1 MMESKEPSR
10 VQKNHQSNFFNK
22 LRTIKYDYWLIA
34 ILILAAFLYAWNIWE
49 AGEAN
54 NFYTAAIV
62 SMTKS
67 FKNFWYAS
75 FDPAGFITVDKPP
88 VALWFMTI
96 SAKIFGVH
104 GWSVVLPSILFGI
117 GSVYLIYSLVS
128 KRFGKVPA
136 RISALIMTLTPIV
149 VADSRTNNMDATLVF
164 FLLLSVWFVQKS
176 VIKEQQRYL
185 WISFA
190 LIGFSFNIKML
201 QAFMILPAL
210 YLYYWIAA
218 KTNWKKKLLHLSIAT
233 IFLAVFTLIWPM
245 SVDMTNSSKRPYE
258 GGSETNSAM
267 ELAFGYNGT
276 QRLLGQTTGTGG
288 AFPGMGSSSKKSGK
302 SMTPPSGSSSKKSGT
317 KSSTNAPTPP
327 SGSKKKTA
335 SGNPPAK
342 PSGSKKGNA
351 PTIPTGN
358 KTGQPGGNKSTGG
371 GAGTG
376 GGGGG
381 AFNIGTAGPFRL
393 LQKEL
398 GPQIS
403 WLMLLAVFGVIS
415 SYAYF
420 RGSKM
425 KKWYALNDQRRDLWL
440 WLGWMIPVAGFFS
453 VASFFHPYYTIMLA
467 PAMAA
472 LAGIGIYTMIK
483 QWREKSLWAMLLP
496 LSILATSI
504 LQAWYLT
511 DYYPTL
517 AWVLLIAGI
526 IISLPLFV
534 LPWIAIKLKN
544 KRVWPIAALIIVM
557 IAPTWWSLT
566 PTLAGSSDGIPSAGP
581 SLLSAAGGGGGMGN
595 SQTDSTLLNYVE
607 KHQGKA
613 EYLFATDDSS
623 TAAPYIIASGK
634 AVMAMGGFNGT
645 DKAITLTQFKKLVKE
660 GKLKYYYSGGK
671 TGGSNTEIVS
681 WIKKHAKKVTLSSS
695 TATNNSSS
703 VTVSSKNKATTKTA
717 GQAPSGNVAPNSSTG
732 SAPTKPSGTK
742 SSSAPTGTKPNGTKA
757 PSGTK
762 PSGTKAP
769 SSSNTKAPTGKK
781 KLTKAQLKKM
791 KKSGKSGAPSMGG
804 GGMGGPGQSGTLYDL
819 SSIYK

>member
-1 MMESKEPSR
+1 MMESKESTR
-10 VQKNHQSNFFNK
+10 VQKNEKFSFFNK
-22 LRTIKYDYWLIA
+22 LRNIKYDYWLIA

-75 FDPAGFITVDKPP
+75 FDSAGFITVDKPP

-117 GSVYLIYSLVS
+117 GSVYLIYNLVS
-128 KRFGKVPA
+128 KRFGRIPA
-136 RISALIMTLTPIV
+136 RIAALIMTLTPIV

-164 FLLLSVWFVQKS
+164 FLLLSIWFVQKA
-176 VIKEQQRYL
+176 VLKEQQRYL
-185 WISFA
+185 WIGFA
-190 LIGFSFNIKML
+190 LMGFSFNIKML

-210 YLYYWIAA
+210 YLYYWLAA
-218 KTNWKKKLLHLSIAT
+218 KVNWKKKLVHLSIAT
-233 IFLAVFTLIWPM
+233 IFLAVFTLFWPL
-245 SVDMTNSSKRPYE
+245 SVDMTNSSSRPYE
-258 GGSETNSAM
+258 GGSETNSAL

-288 AFPGMGSSSKKSGK
+288 AFPGMGNSSSKKGNNK
-302 SMTPPSGSSSKKSGT
+302 SMTPPSGSKSKKPSGM
-317 KSSTNAPTPP
+317 KSSSNAPTTP
-327 SGSKKKTA
+327 SGSKKSANGT
-335 SGNPPAK
+335 PPAK
-342 PSGSKKGNA
+342 PSGSAKG
-351 PTIPTGN
+351 G
-358 KTGQPGGNKSTGG
+358 PGGTKATGG
-371 GAGTG
+371 GNGTG
-376 GGGGG
+376 GAGGG

-415 SYAYF
+415 SYIYYQDP
-420 RGSKM
+420 K
-425 KKWYALNDQRRDLWL
+425 KKWYSLNNQRKDLWL
-440 WLGWMIPVAGFFS
+440 WLGWMVPVAGFFS

-467 PAMAA
+467 PAMAV
-472 LAGIGIYTMIK
+472 LAGVGVYTMVK
-483 QWREKSLWAMLLP
+483 QWCEKSIWSMLLP
-496 LSILATSI
+496 VSILSTSI

-517 AWVLLIAGI
+517 AWVLLVAGI
-526 IISLPLFV
+526 IISIPLFV
-534 LPWIAIKLKN
+534 LPWIAIRLKN
-544 KRVWPIAALIIVM
+544 KRIWPIAALVIVM
-557 IAPTWWSLT
+557 LAPTWWSLT

-581 SLLSAAGGGGGMGN
+581 SLLSSAGGGGGMGN

-623 TAAPYIIASGK
+623 TAAPYIIATGK

-671 TGGSNTEIVS
+671 TGGSNSEIVS
-681 WIKKHAKKVTLSSS
+681 WIKKNAKKVSLSNSS

-703 VTVSSKNKATTKTA
+703 VTVASKTKSTTNA
-717 GQAPSGNVAPNSSTG
+717 SQGQAPSGTPGSNAGSNSNG
-732 SAPTKPSGTK
+732 SAPTKPSGNQ
-742 SSSAPTGTKPNGTKA
+742 AGTKPT
-757 PSGTK
+757 GTK

-769 SSSNTKAPTGKK
+769 GSNGSTAPTGKK
-781 KLTKAQLKKM
+781 KLAKAQLKKM
-791 KKSGKSGAPSMGG
+791 KKSGKTGSPSAMG

>member
-1 MMESKEPSR
+1 MESKESSR
-10 VQKNHQSNFFNK
+10 VQKNEHNSFLHK
-22 LRTIKYDYWLIA
+22 LRNIKYDYWLIA

-117 GSVYLIYSLVS
+117 GSVYLIYNMVQ

-136 RISALIMTLTPIV
+136 RLAALVMTLTPIV

-164 FLLLSVWFVQKS
+164 FLLLSVWFVQKAVLS
-176 VIKEQQRYL
+176 KQQRYV
-185 WISFA
+185 WIGFA

-210 YLYYWIAA
+210 YLYYWIASDV
-218 KTNWKKKLLHLSIAT
+218 KWKKKLVHLSIAT
-233 IFLAVFTLIWPM
+233 VFLAIFTLIWPL
-245 SVDMTNSSKRPYE
+245 SVDMTNSNSRPYE
-258 GGSETNSAM
+258 GGSETNSAL

-288 AFPGMGSSSKKSGK
+288 AFPGMSSSKKSSK
-302 SMTPPSGSSSKKSGT
+302 SMTPPSGSGKKSSSKQ
-317 KSSTNAPTPP
+317 PTPP
-327 SGSKKKTA
+327 SGSKSKNNSKM
-335 SGNPPAK
+335 GNPPSKSGKSNGAPK
-342 PSGSKKGNA
+342 IPSGGK
-351 PTIPTGN
+351 
-358 KTGQPGGNKSTGG
+358 GQPGGNGQKG

-376 GGGGG
+376 GAGGG
-381 AFNIGTAGPFRL
+381 AFNIGTAGPLRL
-393 LQKEL
+393 FQKEL

-403 WLMLLAVFGVIS
+403 WLLLIALFGLIS
-415 SYAYF
+415 SFAYY

-425 KKWYALNDQRRDLWL
+425 KKWYSLNAQRKELWL
-440 WLGWMIPVAGFFS
+440 WVGWLVPVAGFFS

-467 PAMAA
+467 PAIAV
-472 LAGIGIYTMIK
+472 LAGIGIYTMIQ

-496 LSILATSI
+496 IAILSTSI

-526 IISLPLFV
+526 IISIPLFV

-544 KRVWPIAALIIVM
+544 KRIWPTIALILIM
-557 IAPTWWSLT
+557 LAPSYWSLT

-581 SLLSAAGGGGGMGN
+581 SLLSSAGGGGGMGN
-595 SQTDSTLLNYVE
+595 SQTDSTLLKYLE
-607 KHQGKA
+607 KHQGNA

-623 TAAPYIIASGK
+623 TAAPYIIATGK

-645 DKAITLTQFKKLVKE
+645 DKAITLKQFKKLVKE

-671 TGGSNTEIVS
+671 TGGSNNEIVS
-681 WIKKHAKKVTLSSS
+681 WIKKHAKKVKLSSS
-695 TATNNSSS
+695 NNNQVATSS
-703 VTVSSKNKATTKTA
+703 VTVSSK
-717 GQAPSGNVAPNSSTG
+717 
-732 SAPTKPSGTK
+732 TK
-742 SSSAPTGTKPNGTKA
+742 SSS
-757 PSGTK
+757 
-762 PSGTKAP
+762 TKAP
-769 SSSNTKAPTGKK
+769 SSNGGNLGSKQGGMPSGKAPSGQKGSTPPSGSKPSKKPSGAKGNNAPNGSGNRPNNMKKPTGKK
-781 KLTKAQLKKM
+781 KLTKKQLKKM
-791 KKSGKSGAPSMGG
+791 KKSGKSSGPSMG

>member
-1 MMESKEPSR
+1 
-10 VQKNHQSNFFNK
+10 
-22 LRTIKYDYWLIA
+22 
-34 ILILAAFLYAWNIWE
+34 
-49 AGEAN
+49 
-54 NFYTAAIV
+54 
-62 SMTKS
+62 
-67 FKNFWYAS
+67 
-75 FDPAGFITVDKPP
+75 
-88 VALWFMTI
+88 
-96 SAKIFGVH
+96 
-104 GWSVVLPSILFGI
+104 
-117 GSVYLIYSLVS
+117 
-128 KRFGKVPA
+128 
-136 RISALIMTLTPIV
+136 
-149 VADSRTNNMDATLVF
+149 
-164 FLLLSVWFVQKS
+164 
-176 VIKEQQRYL
+176 
-185 WISFA
+185 
-190 LIGFSFNIKML
+190 
-201 QAFMILPAL
+201 
-210 YLYYWIAA
+210 
-218 KTNWKKKLLHLSIAT
+218 
-233 IFLAVFTLIWPM
+233 
-245 SVDMTNSSKRPYE
+245 
-258 GGSETNSAM
+258 
-267 ELAFGYNGT
+267 
-276 QRLLGQTTGTGG
+276 
-288 AFPGMGSSSKKSGK
+288 
-302 SMTPPSGSSSKKSGT
+302 
-317 KSSTNAPTPP
+317 
-327 SGSKKKTA
+327 
-335 SGNPPAK
+335 
-342 PSGSKKGNA
+342 
-351 PTIPTGN
+351 
-358 KTGQPGGNKSTGG
+358 
-371 GAGTG
+371 
-376 GGGGG
+376 
-381 AFNIGTAGPFRL
+381 
-393 LQKEL
+393 
-398 GPQIS
+398 
-403 WLMLLAVFGVIS
+403 MLLAVFGVIS

-425 KKWYALNDQRRDLWL
+425 KKWYALNDQRKDLWL
-440 WLGWMIPVAGFFS
+440 WIGWLVPVAGFFS

-496 LSILATSI
+496 LSILSTSI

-581 SLLSAAGGGGGMGN
+581 SLLSSAGGGGGMGN

-623 TAAPYIIASGK
+623 TAAPYIIATGK

-671 TGGSNTEIVS
+671 TGGSNSEIVS
-681 WIKKHAKKVTLSSS
+681 WIKKHAKKVSLSNSS

-703 VTVSSKNKATTKTA
+703 VTVASKTKSTTNA
-717 GQAPSGNVAPNSSTG
+717 SQEQAPSGTPGSNTGSNSNG
-732 SAPTKPSGTK
+732 SAPTKPSGNQ
-742 SSSAPTGTKPNGTKA
+742 AGTKPT
-757 PSGTK
+757 GTK

-769 SSSNTKAPTGKK
+769 GSNGSTAPTGKK

-791 KKSGKSGAPSMGG
+791 KKSGKTGSPSAMG

>member
-1 MMESKEPSR
+1 MMESKESTR
-10 VQKNHQSNFFNK
+10 IQKNEKPSFFNK

-117 GSVYLIYSLVS
+117 GSVYLIYNLVS
-128 KRFGKVPA
+128 KRFGRIPA
-136 RISALIMTLTPIV
+136 RIAALIMTLTPIV

-164 FLLLSVWFVQKS
+164 FLLLSVWFVQKA
-176 VIKEQQRYL
+176 VLKEQQRYL
-185 WISFA
+185 WIGFA

-201 QAFMILPAL
+201 QAFMVLPAL
-210 YLYYWIAA
+210 YLYYWLAA
-218 KTNWKKKLLHLSIAT
+218 KVNWKKKLVHLSIAT
-233 IFLAVFTLIWPM
+233 IFLAVFTLFWPL
-245 SVDMTNSSKRPYE
+245 SVDMTNSSSRPYE
-258 GGSETNSAM
+258 GGSETNSAL

-288 AFPGMGSSSKKSGK
+288 AFPGMGNSSSKKGNNK
-302 SMTPPSGSSSKKSGT
+302 SMTPPSGSKSKKPSGM
-317 KSSTNAPTPP
+317 KSSSNAPTPP
-327 SGSKKKTA
+327 SGSKKSANGT
-335 SGNPPAK
+335 PPAK
-342 PSGSKKGNA
+342 PSGSAKG
-351 PTIPTGN
+351 G
-358 KTGQPGGNKSTGG
+358 PGGTKATGG
-371 GAGTG
+371 GNGTG
-376 GGGGG
+376 GAGGG

-415 SYAYF
+415 SYIYYQDP
-420 RGSKM
+420 K
-425 KKWYALNDQRRDLWL
+425 KKWYSLNNQRKDLWL
-440 WLGWMIPVAGFFS
+440 WLGWMVPVAGFFS

-467 PAMAA
+467 PAMAV
-472 LAGIGIYTMIK
+472 LAGVGVYTMVK
-483 QWREKSLWAMLLP
+483 QWREKSIWSMLLP
-496 LSILATSI
+496 VSILSTSI

-526 IISLPLFV
+526 IISIPLFV
-534 LPWIAIKLKN
+534 LPWIAIRLKN

-557 IAPTWWSLT
+557 LAPTWWSLT

-581 SLLSAAGGGGGMGN
+581 SLLSAAGGGGGMGD
-595 SQTDSTLLNYVE
+595 SKVDSTLLKYLE
-607 KHQGKA
+607 KHQGNA

-623 TAAPYIIASGK
+623 TAAPYIISTGK

-645 DKAITLTQFKKLVKE
+645 DNAITLKQFKNLVKE
-660 GKLKYYYSGGK
+660 GKIKYYYSGGK
-671 TGGSNTEIVS
+671 TGGNNSEIVS
-681 WIKKHAKKVTLSSS
+681 WIKKHAKKVKLSNSSS

-703 VTVSSKNKATTKTA
+703 VTVASEVSSASTI
-717 GQAPSGNVAPNSSTG
+717 GQAPSGTAPGSSSSSSSSTPP
-732 SAPTKPSGTK
+732 AKPSG
-742 SSSAPTGTKPNGTKA
+742 SNSGQAPSGTAPSGTKA
-757 PSGTK
+757 PSGTE
-762 PSGTKAP
+762 
-769 SSSNTKAPTGKK
+769 APTGKK

-791 KKSGKSGAPSMGG
+791 KAQMKKSSKSGTPSMG
-804 GGMGGPGQSGTLYDL
+804 GGMGGPGGQSGTLYDL

>member
-1 MMESKEPSR
+1 MMESKEPNR
-10 VQKNHQSNFFNK
+10 VQKNQKSSFLNK
-22 LRTIKYDYWLIA
+22 LSTIKYDYWLIA

-117 GSVYLIYSLVS
+117 GSVYLIYAMVS
-128 KRFGKVPA
+128 KRFGRIPA

-164 FLLLSVWFVQKS
+164 FLLLSFWFVQKA
-176 VIKEQQRYL
+176 VMNHQQRYL
-185 WISFA
+185 WIGFA

-201 QAFMILPAL
+201 QAFMVLPAL
-210 YLYYWIAA
+210 YLYYWLAA
-218 KTNWKKKLLHLSIAT
+218 EVNWKKKLLHLSIAT
-233 IFLAVFTLIWPM
+233 VFLAVFTLIWPM

-288 AFPGMGSSSKKSGK
+288 AFPGMGNSSKKSSK
-302 SMTPPSGSSSKKSGT
+302 SMTPPTGSKSKSASGT
-317 KSSTNAPTPP
+317 KSATNAPTPP
-327 SGSKKKTA
+327 SGSKKKSAT
-335 SGNPPAK
+335 GNPPAK
-342 PSGSKKGNA
+342 PSGSKKG
-351 PTIPTGN
+351 TMPTGT
-358 KTGQPGGNKSTGG
+358 KGGQPGSNKAAGG

-425 KKWYALNDQRRDLWL
+425 KKWYALTPQRKDLWL
-440 WLGWMIPVAGFFS
+440 WIGWMVPVAGFFS

-467 PAMAA
+467 PAMAV
-472 LAGIGIYTMIK
+472 LAGVGIYTMIK
-483 QWREKSLWAMLLP
+483 QWREKSPWSMLLP
-496 LSILATSI
+496 ISILATSI

-544 KRVWPIAALIIVM
+544 KRIWSIVALIIVM

-581 SLLSAAGGGGGMGN
+581 SLLSAGGGGGGMGD

-623 TAAPYIIASGK
+623 TAAPYIIKSGK

-645 DKAITLTQFKKLVKE
+645 DDAISLKQFKKLVKE

-671 TGGSNTEIVS
+671 TGGSNNEIVS
-681 WIKKHAKKVTLSSS
+681 WIKKNAKKVSLSNSS
-695 TATNNSSS
+695 TQTNNSSS
-703 VTVSSKNKATTKTA
+703 VTVSSKTKQTSTA
-717 GQAPSGNVAPNSSTG
+717 SQAPTGTTAPGSNSAKTG
-732 SAPTKPSGTK
+732 ATPPAKPSGTK
-742 SSSAPTGTKPNGTKA
+742 TGNAPT
-757 PSGTK
+757 GTK

-769 SSSNTKAPTGKK
+769 SGSKK
-781 KLTKAQLKKM
+781 KLTTAQLKKM
-791 KKSGKSGAPSMGG
+791 KKSGKTGAPSSMGG
-804 GGMGGPGQSGTLYDL
+804 GKMGGPGQSGTLYDL

>member
-10 VQKNHQSNFFNK
+10 VQKNEKSNFFNK

-96 SAKIFGVH
+96 SAKIFGVY

-117 GSVYLIYSLVS
+117 GSVYLIYNMVA
-128 KRFGKVPA
+128 KKFGRIPA
-136 RISALIMTLTPIV
+136 RIAALVMTLTPIV

-164 FLLLSVWFVQKS
+164 FLLLSFWFVQKA
-176 VIKEQQRYL
+176 VDNKQQRYL
-185 WISFA
+185 WIGFA

-201 QAFMILPAL
+201 QAFMVLPAL

-218 KTNWKKKLLHLSIAT
+218 NFKWNKKLLHLSIAT
-233 IFLAVFTLIWPM
+233 VFLAVFTLIWPL
-245 SVDMTNSSKRPYE
+245 SIDMTNSSNRPYE
-258 GGSETNSAM
+258 GGSETNSAL

-288 AFPGMGSSSKKSGK
+288 AFPGMGSSKKSSK
-302 SMTPPSGSSSKKSGT
+302 SMTPPSGSSSKKPSGT
-317 KSSTNAPTPP
+317 KSSSNAPTPP
-327 SGSKKKTA
+327 NGTKKSA
-335 SGNPPAK
+335 SGNPPTK
-342 PSGSKKGNA
+342 PTGSKNGA
-351 PTIPTGN
+351 PSM
-358 KTGQPGGNKSTGG
+358 KGQPGGTKG
-371 GAGTG
+371 GAGNAT
-376 GGGGG
+376 GGGG

-393 LQKEL
+393 FQKEL

-403 WLMLLAVFGVIS
+403 WVMLIAVFGLIS
-415 SYAYF
+415 SYAYY
-420 RGSKM
+420 RDPK
-425 KKWYALNDQRRDLWL
+425 KKWYALNEQRKDLWL
-440 WLGWMIPVAGFFS
+440 WVGWLVPVAGFFS

-467 PAMAA
+467 PAMAV

-483 QWREKSLWAMLLP
+483 QWREKSMWAMLLP
-496 LSILATSI
+496 ISILTTSV
-504 LQAWYLT
+504 LQAWYLM
-511 DYYPTL
+511 DYYQTL
-517 AWVLLIAGI
+517 AWILLVAGI
-526 IISLPLFV
+526 IISIPLFV
-534 LPWIAIKLKN
+534 LPWIAIKLRN
-544 KRVWPIAALIIVM
+544 KRVWPIVALIIVM
-557 IAPTWWSLT
+557 LAPTWWSLT

-581 SLLSAAGGGGGMGN
+581 SLLSAGGGEGGMGDF
-595 SQTDSTLLNYVE
+595 QIDSTLLKYLK
-607 KHQGKA
+607 KHQGNA

-623 TAAPYIIASGK
+623 TAAPYIIKTGK

-645 DKAITLTQFKKLVKE
+645 DKAISLKQFKKLVKE
-660 GKLKYYYSGGK
+660 GKVKYYYSGGK
-671 TGGSNTEIVS
+671 TGGSNNEIVS
-681 WIKKHAKKVTLSSS
+681 WIKKHAKKVKLSNSS
-695 TATNNSSS
+695 NTQTNASSS
-703 VTVSSKNKATTKTA
+703 VTVASKQKSSTA
-717 GQAPSGNVAPNSSTG
+717 APSSQAPGSSSNSTPP
-732 SAPTKPSGTK
+732 AKPSGS
-742 SSSAPTGTKPNGTKA
+742 SSSAPSGGKAPSGSKAQNNAGGAPASNKA
-757 PSGTK
+757 PSGT
-762 PSGTKAP
+762 
-769 SSSNTKAPTGKK
+769 KK

-791 KKSGKSGAPSMGG
+791 KKSAKSGSQSMG

>member
-10 VQKNHQSNFFNK
+10 VQKNEKFNFFNK

-117 GSVYLIYSLVS
+117 GSVYLIYNLVS
-128 KRFGKVPA
+128 KRFGRIPA

-164 FLLLSVWFVQKS
+164 FLLLSVWFVQKA
-176 VIKEQQRYL
+176 VLKKQQRYL
-185 WISFA
+185 WIGFA

-210 YLYYWIAA
+210 YLYYWLAA
-218 KTNWKKKLLHLSIAT
+218 ETNWKKKLAHLSIAT
-233 IFLAVFTLIWPM
+233 VFLAVFTLLWPL

-258 GGSETNSAM
+258 GGSETNSAL

-288 AFPGMGSSSKKSGK
+288 AFPGMGSSSKKGSK
-302 SMTPPSGSSSKKSGT
+302 SMTPPSGSKSKKPSGT
-317 KSSTNAPTPP
+317 KSSSNAPTPP
-327 SGSKKKTA
+327 SGAKKKST
-335 SGNPPAK
+335 SSNPPAK
-342 PSGSKKGNA
+342 PSGSKTNA
-351 PTIPTGN
+351 PKMSKG
-358 KTGQPGGNKSTGG
+358 GQPGGNNK
-371 GAGTG
+371 GTG

-403 WLMLLAVFGVIS
+403 WLMLLAVFGIIS

-425 KKWYALNDQRRDLWL
+425 KKWYNLNPQRKELWL
-440 WLGWMIPVAGFFS
+440 WVGWLVPVAGFFS

-467 PAMAA
+467 PAMAV
-472 LAGIGIYTMIK
+472 LAGIGVYTMIK

-496 LSILATSI
+496 IAILSTSI

-526 IISLPLFV
+526 VISIPLFA

-544 KRVWPIAALIIVM
+544 KRIWPVAAMIIVM
-557 IAPTWWSLT
+557 LAPTWWSLT

-581 SLLSAAGGGGGMGN
+581 SLLSSMGGGGGMGN
-595 SQTDSTLLNYVE
+595 SQVDSTLLNYVE

-623 TAAPYIIASGK
+623 TAAPYIIATGK

-645 DKAITLTQFKKLVKE
+645 DKAITLAQFKKLIKE

-671 TGGSNTEIVS
+671 TGGSNSQIVS
-681 WIKKHAKKVTLSSS
+681 WIKKHAKKVSLSNSS
-695 TATNNSSS
+695 TQTNNSSA
-703 VTVSSKNKATTKTA
+703 VTVSSKTKSTTAPNGA
-717 GQAPSGNVAPNSSTG
+717 GQTPGNAPTSSTGSTPPAKPSGSNSNAPSGNG
-732 SAPTKPSGTK
+732 PSGNQ
-742 SSSAPTGTKPNGTKA
+742 PNGNGTK
-757 PSGTK
+757 
-762 PSGTKAP
+762 
-769 SSSNTKAPTGKK
+769 PTGKK

-791 KKSGKSGAPSMGG
+791 KKNKSNSPSMGK

>member
-10 VQKNHQSNFFNK
+10 VQKNGKTSFLNK
-22 LRTIKYDYWLIA
+22 LRNVKYDYWLIT

-117 GSVYLIYSLVS
+117 GSVYLIYDLVH

-136 RISALIMTLTPIV
+136 RLAALVMTITPIV

-176 VIKEQQRYL
+176 VLSKQQRYV
-185 WISFA
+185 WIAFA

-210 YLYYWIAA
+210 YLYYWLAA
-218 KTNWKKKLLHLSIAT
+218 EFSWKKKIGHLAIAT
-233 IFLAVFTLIWPM
+233 VFLAVFTLIWPL

-258 GGSETNSAM
+258 GGSETNSAL

-276 QRLLGQTTGTGG
+276 ERLLGQTTGTGG
-288 AFPGMGSSSKKSGK
+288 AFPGMGSSSKKSSK
-302 SMTPPSGSSSKKSGT
+302 SMTPPTGSSKKSGT

-327 SGSKKKTA
+327 SGSKKK

-342 PSGSKKGNA
+342 PSGSKKGGA

-358 KTGQPGGNKSTGG
+358 KTGQPGSNKAAGG

-376 GGGGG
+376 GGGSG
-381 AFNIGTAGPFRL
+381 AFNIGTAGPLRL
-393 LQKEL
+393 FQKEL

-403 WLMLLAVFGVIS
+403 WLLLISLFGLIS
-415 SYAYF
+415 SYAYYS
-420 RGSKM
+420 RSKM
-425 KKWYALNDQRRDLWL
+425 KKWYSLNPQRKELWL
-440 WLGWMIPVAGFFS
+440 WVGWLVPVAGFFS

-467 PAMAA
+467 PAMAV

-496 LSILATSI
+496 LAILSTSI

-526 IISLPLFV
+526 IVSIPLFA

-544 KRVWPIAALIIVM
+544 KRIWPVIALLLVM
-557 IAPTWWSLT
+557 IAPSWWSLT

-581 SLLSAAGGGGGMGN
+581 SLLSSAGGGGGMGN
-595 SQTDSTLLNYVE
+595 SQADSTLLKYVE
-607 KHQGKA
+607 KHQGNA

-645 DKAITLTQFKKLVKE
+645 DKAITLKQFKKLVKE
-660 GKLKYYYSGGK
+660 GKIKYYYSGGK
-671 TGGSNTEIVS
+671 TGGSNNQIVS
-681 WIKKHAKKVTLSSS
+681 WIKKNAKKVSLTNSS
-695 TATNNSSS
+695 TQTNASSS
-703 VTVSSKNKATTKTA
+703 VTVSSKTKSASSTQGQPGQG
-717 GQAPSGNVAPNSSTG
+717 GQAPSGSGQGSTPPSG
-732 SAPTKPSGTK
+732 GQAPSGTK
-742 SSSAPTGTKPNGTKA
+742 

-769 SSSNTKAPTGKK
+769 SGSTKAPTGKK
-781 KLTKAQLKKM
+781 KLTKKQLKKM
-791 KKSGKSGAPSMGG
+791 KKSTKSGAPSMGG
-804 GGMGGPGQSGTLYDL
+804 SGMGGPGNSGTLYDL

>member
-1 MMESKEPSR
+1 MNSKEPSR
-10 VQKNHQSNFFNK
+10 VQKNEKLSFFSK

-117 GSVYLIYSLVS
+117 GSVYLIYNLVT
-128 KRFGKVPA
+128 KRFGRIPA

-164 FLLLSVWFVQKS
+164 FLLLSVWFVQKA
-176 VIKEQQRYL
+176 VLKQQQRYL
-185 WISFA
+185 WIGFA

-210 YLYYWIAA
+210 YLYYWLAA
-218 KTNWKKKLLHLSIAT
+218 KVNWKKKLAHLSIAT
-233 IFLAVFTLIWPM
+233 VFLAIFTLIWPL
-245 SVDMTNSSKRPYE
+245 SVDMTNSSNRPYE
-258 GGSETNSAM
+258 GGSETNSAL

-276 QRLLGQTTGTGG
+276 ERLLGQTTGTGG
-288 AFPGMGSSSKKSGK
+288 AFPGMGSSSKKSSK
-302 SMTPPSGSSSKKSGT
+302 SMTPPSGSSSKKPSGT

-327 SGSKKKTA
+327 SGSKKKSTN
-335 SGNPPAK
+335 GNPPAK
-342 PSGSKKGNA
+342 PSGSTKGGA
-351 PTIPTGN
+351 PSMGSSKN
-358 KTGQPGGNKSTGG
+358 GQPNGN
-371 GAGTG
+371 GAG

-403 WLMLLAVFGVIS
+403 WLMLLALFGIIS
-415 SYAYF
+415 SYAYY
-420 RGSKM
+420 RDPK
-425 KKWYALNDQRRDLWL
+425 KKWYALNSQRKDLWL
-440 WLGWMIPVAGFFS
+440 GVGWLVPVAGFFS

-472 LAGIGIYTMIK
+472 LGGIGIFTMIK

-496 LSILATSI
+496 ISILATSI

-517 AWVLLIAGI
+517 AWVLLVAGI
-526 IISLPLFV
+526 IVSLPLFA

-544 KRVWPIAALIIVM
+544 KRVWPIVALIVVM
-557 IAPTWWSLT
+557 LAPTWWSLT

-581 SLLSAAGGGGGMGN
+581 SLLSAGGGGGGMGN
-595 SQTDSTLLNYVE
+595 SQVDTTLLNYLK
-607 KHQGKA
+607 KHQGNA

-623 TAAPYIIASGK
+623 TAAPYIIKTGE

-645 DKAITLTQFKKLVKE
+645 DKAITLAQFKKLVKE
-660 GKLKYYYSGGK
+660 GKVKYYYSGGK
-671 TGGSNTEIVS
+671 TGGSNNEIVN
-681 WIKKHAKKVTLSSS
+681 WIKKHAKKVSLSNSS
-695 TATNNSSS
+695 TQTNNSSS
-703 VTVSSKNKATTKTA
+703 VTVSTKAKSNKAPSGTAPGSSTKSGTPPA
-717 GQAPSGNVAPNSSTG
+717 KPSGSNSGTAPSGN
-732 SAPTKPSGTK
+732 
-742 SSSAPTGTKPNGTKA
+742 APTGTKA
-757 PSGTK
+757 PTGS
-762 PSGTKAP
+762 
-769 SSSNTKAPTGKK
+769 TKAPTGKK

-791 KKSGKSGAPSMGG
+791 KKSNKTGAPSMGTG
-804 GGMGGPGQSGTLYDL
+804 AMGGPGQSGTLYDL

>member
-1 MMESKEPSR
+1 MESKDSR
-10 VQKNHQSNFFNK
+10 RETRRQNSFFDK
-22 LRTIKYDYWLIA
+22 LRNIKYDYWLIA

-136 RISALIMTLTPIV
+136 RIAALVMTLTPIV

-164 FLLLSVWFVQKS
+164 FLLLSVWFVQKA
-176 VIKEQQRYL
+176 VLKQQQRYL
-185 WISFA
+185 WIGFA
-190 LIGFSFNIKML
+190 LVGFSFNIKML

-210 YLYYWIAA
+210 YLYYWLSANV
-218 KTNWKKKLLHLSIAT
+218 NWKKKLAHLSIAT
-233 IFLAVFTLIWPM
+233 IFLAVFTLIWPL
-245 SVDMTNSSKRPYE
+245 SVDMTNSSNRPYE
-258 GGSETNSAM
+258 GGSETNSAL

-288 AFPGMGSSSKKSGK
+288 AFPGMGNKSSKNSK
-302 SMTPPSGSSSKKSGT
+302 SMMPPSGSKKSSGK
-317 KSSTNAPTPP
+317 KSANGAPTPP
-327 SGSKKKTA
+327 SGTKKSSSKN
-335 SGNPPAK
+335 NPPAK
-342 PSGSKKGNA
+342 PSSKKGNA
-351 PTIPTGN
+351 PSIPSGN
-358 KTGQPGGNKSTGG
+358 KKSQGGMT
-371 GAGTG
+371 

-403 WLMLLAVFGVIS
+403 WLMLLAIFGVIS

-420 RGSKM
+420 RDSK
-425 KKWYALNDQRRDLWL
+425 KKWYALTPQRKELWL
-440 WLGWMIPVAGFFS
+440 WLGWLIPVGGFFS

-472 LAGIGIYTMIK
+472 LAGIGIFTMIK
-483 QWREKSLWAMLLP
+483 QWKEKSPWSMLLP
-496 LSILATSI
+496 ISILTTSI
-504 LQAWYLT
+504 LQAWYLN

-517 AWVLLIAGI
+517 SWILLIAGI
-526 IISLPLFV
+526 IISIPLFV

-544 KRVWPIAALIIVM
+544 KRVWPVAALIIVM
-557 IAPTWWSLT
+557 LAPTWWSLT

-581 SLLSAAGGGGGMGN
+581 SLISSAGGGGGMGN
-595 SQTDSTLLNYVE
+595 SQVDTTLLKYLQ
-607 KHQGKA
+607 KHQGNA

-623 TAAPYIIASGK
+623 TAAPYIIQTGE

-645 DKAITLTQFKKLVKE
+645 DKAITLKQFKKLVKE
-660 GKLKYYYSGGK
+660 GKVKYYYSGGK
-671 TGGSNTEIVS
+671 TGGSNTQIVN

-695 TATNNSSS
+695 NTQTNNSSS
-703 VTVSSKNKATTKTA
+703 VTVASKTKSNSQMPGGSTNPPSKPSSSGNN
-717 GQAPSGNVAPNSSTG
+717 GSAPSGN
-732 SAPTKPSGTK
+732 
-742 SSSAPTGTKPNGTKA
+742 A
-757 PSGTK
+757 PSGNAPGGNA
-762 PSGTKAP
+762 PSGGQN
-769 SSSNTKAPTGKK
+769 SNPQKPNGKK
-781 KLTKAQLKKM
+781 KLTKKQLKKM
-791 KKSGKSGAPSMGG
+791 KKSMKKGQPGQGQNQG
-804 GGMGGPGQSGTLYDL
+804 QGQGQGGPGQSGTLYDL

>member
-1 MMESKEPSR
+1 MESKEASR
-10 VQKNHQSNFFNK
+10 IQKKKNNNLFYK

-117 GSVYLIYSLVS
+117 GSVYLIYNMVA
-128 KRFGKVPA
+128 KRFGKIPA
-136 RISALIMTLTPIV
+136 QISALIMTLTPIV

-164 FLLLSVWFVQKS
+164 FLLLSIWFVQKAVMS
-176 VIKEQQRYL
+176 KKQRYV
-185 WISFA
+185 WIGFA

-201 QAFMILPAL
+201 QAFMILPAM
-210 YLYYWIAA
+210 YLYYWLASEV
-218 KTNWKKKLLHLSIAT
+218 NWKKKLAHLSIAT
-233 IFLAVFTLIWPM
+233 VFLAVFTLIWPL
-245 SVDMTNSSKRPYE
+245 SVDMTNSNNRPYE
-258 GGSETNSAM
+258 GGSETNSAL
-267 ELAFGYNGT
+267 ELDFGYNGT

-288 AFPGMGSSSKKSGK
+288 AFPGMGNSSKKSSK
-302 SMTPPSGSSSKKSGT
+302 SMTPPSGSKSKKPSGMK

-327 SGSKKKTA
+327 SGSKKKSA
-335 SGNPPAK
+335 NGNPPSK
-342 PSGSKKGNA
+342 PSGSKKGGNA
-351 PTIPTGN
+351 PSMGGQ
-358 KTGQPGGNKSTGG
+358 KGQPGGSNKAGG

-376 GGGGG
+376 GGGAG

-420 RGSKM
+420 RGSRM
-425 KKWYALNDQRRDLWL
+425 KKWYALTPQRKELWL
-440 WLGWMIPVAGFFS
+440 WLGWLVPVAGFFS

-472 LAGIGIYTMIK
+472 LAGIGIYTMIM
-483 QWREKSLWAMLLP
+483 QWKEKSLWAMLLP
-496 LSILATSI
+496 ISILSTSI

-517 AWVLLIAGI
+517 SWVLLIAGI
-526 IISLPLFV
+526 IISIPLFV
-534 LPWIAIKLKN
+534 LPGIAIKLKN
-544 KRVWPIAALIIVM
+544 KRIWPIVALIIVM
-557 IAPTWWSLT
+557 LAPTWWSLT

-581 SLLSAAGGGGGMGN
+581 SLLSSAGGGGMGN
-595 SQTDSTLLNYVE
+595 SQVDSTLLKYLE
-607 KHQGKA
+607 KHQGNA

-623 TAAPYIIASGK
+623 TAAPYIIATGK

-645 DKAITLTQFKKLVKE
+645 DKAITLKQFKKLVKE

-671 TGGSNTEIVS
+671 TGGSNSTIVN

-695 TATNNSSS
+695 NTTQTNASSS
-703 VTVSSKNKATTKTA
+703 VTVSTKNKSK
-717 GQAPSGNVAPNSSTG
+717 
-732 SAPTKPSGTK
+732 KPSSNMTQPSQGNQ
-742 SSSAPTGTKPNGTKA
+742 NGSVGNP

-762 PSGTKAP
+762 PSGAKPGKKPSGTKSKNQGQAP
-769 SSSNTKAPTGKK
+769 SGSMKKPTGKK
-781 KLTKAQLKKM
+781 KLTKKQLKKM
-791 KKSGKSGAPSMGG
+791 KKSNKSNGSMGQ
-804 GGMGGPGQSGTLYDL
+804 GMGTPGQSGTLYDL

>member
-1 MMESKEPSR
+1 MESKEPSR
-10 VQKNHQSNFFNK
+10 VQKNEKLGFFDK
-22 LRTIKYDYWLIA
+22 LRNIKYDYWLIA

-117 GSVYLIYSLVS
+117 GSVYLIYSLVT
-128 KRFGKVPA
+128 KRFGKIPA
-136 RISALIMTLTPIV
+136 RIAALIMTLTPIV

-164 FLLLSVWFVQKS
+164 FLLLSVWFVQKA
-176 VIKEQQRYL
+176 VLKQQQRYL
-185 WISFA
+185 WIGFA
-190 LIGFSFNIKML
+190 LIGISFNIKML
-201 QAFMILPAL
+201 QAFMVLPAL
-210 YLYYWIAA
+210 YLYYWLAA
-218 KTNWKKKLLHLSIAT
+218 KVNWKKKLLHLSIAT
-233 IFLAVFTLIWPM
+233 VFLAIFTLIWPL
-245 SVDMTNSSKRPYE
+245 SVDLTNSNSRPYE
-258 GGSETNSAM
+258 GGSETNSAL

-302 SMTPPSGSSSKKSGT
+302 SMTPPSGSKKVSGS
-317 KSSTNAPTPP
+317 KSSSNAPTPP
-327 SGSKKKTA
+327 SSSKKKT
-335 SGNPPAK
+335 GNPPAK
-342 PSGSKKGNA
+342 PSGSKGGAPSMGGKGKGA
-351 PTIPTGN
+351 
-358 KTGQPGGNKSTGG
+358 
-371 GAGTG
+371 GAGT

-415 SYAYF
+415 SYVYYQDP
-420 RGSKM
+420 K
-425 KKWYALNDQRRDLWL
+425 KKWYALNNQRKDLWL
-440 WLGWMIPVAGFFS
+440 WLGWMVPVAGFFS

-483 QWREKSLWAMLLP
+483 QWREKSIWSMLLP
-496 LSILATSI
+496 ISILTTSL

-526 IISLPLFV
+526 IISIPLFA
-534 LPWIAIKLKN
+534 LPWIAIRLKN
-544 KRVWPIAALIIVM
+544 KRVWPVIALIIVM
-557 IAPTWWSLT
+557 LAPTWWSLT
-566 PTLAGSSDGIPSAGP
+566 PTLAGSSNGIPSAGP
-581 SLLSAAGGGGGMGN
+581 SLLSAGGGGGMGDSSVNN
-595 SQTDSTLLNYVE
+595 SLLKYLE
-607 KHQGKA
+607 KHQGNA

-623 TAAPYIIASGK
+623 TAAPYIIKTGK

-645 DKAITLTQFKKLVKE
+645 DNAITLKQFKKLVKE
-660 GKLKYYYSGGK
+660 GKVKYYYSGGK
-671 TGGSNTEIVS
+671 AGGNNNEIVS
-681 WIKKHAKKVTLSSS
+681 WIKKHAKKVTLSNS
-695 TATNNSSS
+695 TVQTNNSSS
-703 VTVSSKNKATTKTA
+703 VTVSTKTKNTAPNTA
-717 GQAPSGNVAPNSSTG
+717 GQAPGGTAPSGNSNGSTPP
-732 SAPTKPSGTK
+732 AKPSG
-742 SSSAPTGTKPNGTKA
+742 SNGQGNKA
-757 PSGTK
+757 PSGNGTK
-762 PSGTKAP
+762 PSM
-769 SSSNTKAPTGKK
+769 GKK
-781 KLTKAQLKKM
+781 KLTKDQLKKM
-791 KKSGKSGAPSMGG
+791 KKQMKKSSGASAMR

-819 SSIYK
+819 SNIYK

>member
-1 MMESKEPSR
+1 MESKDLRRETR
-10 VQKNHQSNFFNK
+10 RQNKFFDK
-22 LRTIKYDYWLIA
+22 LRNIKYDYWLIA

-117 GSVYLIYSLVS
+117 GSVYLIYNLVS
-128 KRFGKVPA
+128 KRFGKIPA
-136 RISALIMTLTPIV
+136 RIAALIMTLTPIV

-164 FLLLSVWFVQKS
+164 FLLLSVWFVQKA
-176 VIKEQQRYL
+176 VLKQQQRFL
-185 WISFA
+185 WIGFA
-190 LIGFSFNIKML
+190 LVGFSFNIKML

-210 YLYYWIAA
+210 YLYYWLSAQV
-218 KTNWKKKLLHLSIAT
+218 NWKKKIMHLSIAT
-233 IFLAVFTLIWPM
+233 VFLAVFTLIWPL
-245 SVDMTNSSKRPYE
+245 SVDMTNSSNRPYE
-258 GGSETNSAM
+258 GGSETNSAL

-288 AFPGMGSSSKKSGK
+288 AFPGMGNKSSKSSE
-302 SMTPPSGSSSKKSGT
+302 SMTPPSNKSTSGKKS
-317 KSSTNAPTPP
+317 SNNAPTPP
-327 SGSKKKTA
+327 SGTKKASSK
-335 SGNPPAK
+335 GNPPAK
-342 PSGSKKGNA
+342 PSSKKGNA
-351 PTIPTGN
+351 PSIPSGN
-358 KTGQPGGNKSTGG
+358 KKQ
-371 GAGTG
+371 GAGTMT

-420 RGSKM
+420 RNSKM
-425 KKWYALNDQRRDLWL
+425 KKWYALTPQRKELWL
-440 WLGWMIPVAGFFS
+440 WLGWLVPVGGFFS

-483 QWREKSLWAMLLP
+483 QWREKSLWSMLLP
-496 LSILATSI
+496 ISILTTSI
-504 LQAWYLT
+504 LQAWYLN

-517 AWVLLIAGI
+517 SWILLIAGI
-526 IISLPLFV
+526 IISIPLFV

-544 KRVWPIAALIIVM
+544 KRVWPITALIIVM
-557 IAPTWWSLT
+557 LAPTWWSLT

-581 SLLSAAGGGGGMGN
+581 SLLSSVGGGGGMGN
-595 SQTDSTLLNYVE
+595 SQVDTTLLKYLQ
-607 KHQGKA
+607 KHQGNA

-623 TAAPYIIASGK
+623 TAAPYIIKTGE

-645 DKAITLTQFKKLVKE
+645 DKAITLKQFKKLVKE
-660 GKLKYYYSGGK
+660 GKVKYYYSGGK
-671 TGGSNTEIVS
+671 TGGSNNQIVN
-681 WIKKHAKKVTLSSS
+681 WIKKHAKKVTLNSSN
-695 TATNNSSS
+695 TQTNNSSS
-703 VTVSSKNKATTKTA
+703 VTVASKTKSNSQTPPNGSTNPPTKPSSSGNA
-717 GQAPSGNVAPNSSTG
+717 GNAPSGNAPSGNV
-732 SAPTKPSGTK
+732 PSG
-742 SSSAPTGTKPNGTKA
+742 GPNG
-757 PSGTK
+757 
-762 PSGTKAP
+762 
-769 SSSNTKAPTGKK
+769 SSQKPTGKK
-781 KLTKAQLKKM
+781 KLTKKQLKKM
-791 KKSGKSGAPSMGG
+791 KKSMKNGQPGQGQNSGQGQ
-804 GGMGGPGQSGTLYDL
+804 GGPGQSGTLYDL